1 MALATRPK
9 PTVHHKKRQA
19 RHHRHSKHYLKA
31 YWPYI
36 PVLMIVGGGAAIN
49 RLWSVGS
56 ASGLNAAVAVNPQ
69 LSSGQSAARIQV
81 LAGSQASWIVAAVSV
96 LAIAALVLFVV
107 RDWYR
112 LHRLINRGEA
122 FIYKRP
128 WLDFA
133 AVFIFTAGFVLTSTN
148 VIIR

>member
-19 RHHRHSKHYLKA
+19 QHHRHSKHYLKA

-36 PVLMIVGGGAAIN
+36 PVLVIVGAGAVVN
-49 RLWSVGS
+49 RLWTVGGP
-56 ASGLNAAVAVNPQ
+56 GLKAAAAINPQ

-81 LAGSQASWIVAAVSV
+81 LAGSQASWMVAAVSF
-96 LAIAALVLFVV
+96 IAGVALGLFIL

-122 FIYKRP
+122 FIYKHR
-128 WLDFA
+128 WFDLA
-133 AVFIFTAGFVLTSTN
+133 MVLVFTAGFILASAAGG
-148 VIIR
+148 R

>member
-9 PTVHHKKRQA
+9 PTVHHKKRRAQ
-19 RHHRHSKHYLKA
+19 HHRHSKPYLKA

-36 PVLMIVGGGAAIN
+36 PVLMIVGIGAVIN
-49 RLWSVGS
+49 RLWAVGG
-56 ASGLNAAVAVNPQ
+56 ASGLKAALSVNPQ
-69 LSSGQSAARIQV
+69 LTGGQSAARIQV
-81 LAGSQASWIVAAVSV
+81 LAGSQASWIVGVVSV
-96 LAIAALVLFVV
+96 IAATALVLFVV

-128 WLDFA
+128 WLDFGM
-133 AVFIFTAGFVLTSTN
+133 VLVFTAGFVLTSSN
-148 VIIR
+148 GIIR

>member
-19 RHHRHSKHYLKA
+19 QHHRHSKHYLKA

-36 PVLMIVGGGAAIN
+36 PVLMIVGTGAIVN
-49 RLWSVGS
+49 KLWSVD
-56 ASGLNAAVAVNPQ
+56 ASGVKAGLAVNPQ

-81 LAGSQASWIVAAVSV
+81 LSGSYGSWIVAVIS
-96 LAIAALVLFVV
+96 AIALAALVLFVI

-112 LHRLINRGEA
+112 LHRLINRGEL
-122 FIYKRP
+122 FIYNHR
-128 WLDFA
+128 WFDLLL
-133 AVFIFTAGFVLTSTN
+133 VLVFTAGFVLASTTA
-148 VIIR
+148 VMR

>member
-36 PVLMIVGGGAAIN
+36 PVLAIMGTGVAVN
-49 RLWSVGS
+49 RLWLTGGTTSLKTALS
-56 ASGLNAAVAVNPQ
+56 VNPQ
-69 LSSGQSAARIQV
+69 LSGQSVARIQT
-81 LAGSQASWIVAAVSV
+81 LTGSQATWTVAVVSF
-96 LAIAALVLFVV
+96 IAGVALGLFIL

-112 LHRLINRGEA
+112 LHRLINRGEH
-122 FIYKRP
+122 FIYKHR
-128 WLDFA
+128 WFDLA
-133 AVFIFTAGFVLTSTN
+133 LVLVFTAGFVLAN
-148 VIIR
+148 AAGGR